1 MLSARIVSGSDLP
14 ITSRALGDPACCP
27 RLRSPVTTRDV
38 IATLKRLFLRDSQIQ
53 SLAQRV
59 ATLEA
64 IDDGIHYRPQGAVL
78 FRRVCAR
85 RVIGRAGTAGMLIR
99 I

>member
-1 MLSARIVSGSDLP
+1 
-14 ITSRALGDPACCP
+14 
-27 RLRSPVTTRDV
+27 VTTRDV

-64 IDDGIHYRPQGAVL
+64 IDDGMFTIGLKEPCYFVEFVLGVLLGAL
-78 FRRVCAR
+78 ELREC
-85 RVIGRAGTAGMLIR
+85 
-99 I
+99 